1 VTQRLYNIKRYDD
14 YDHCENMQI
23 ERIEMGRTCHTHR
36 ITMIYKGEPSSVSQ
50 EESAPEGE
58 PGCAG
63 KME

>member
-1 VTQRLYNIKRYDD
+1 
-14 YDHCENMQI
+14 MQI